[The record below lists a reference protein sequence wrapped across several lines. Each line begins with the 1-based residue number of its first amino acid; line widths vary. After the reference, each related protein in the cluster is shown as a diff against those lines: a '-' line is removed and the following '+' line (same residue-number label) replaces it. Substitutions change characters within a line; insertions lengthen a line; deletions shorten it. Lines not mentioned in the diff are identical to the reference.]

1 MCMCLCVCVW
11 TVKGKLHVDTAL
23 HYIARH
29 SFILAGTATFGE
41 IKRRASFGVELMQKL
56 IAALLQQS
64 PAHPAIAVQCRQMQR
79 RVALSIPTVYV
90 RPLYHQ
96 LQLIDLLH

>member
-1 MCMCLCVCVW
+1 VW
-11 TVKGKLHVDTAL
+11 TVKGKLHADTAL
-23 HYIARH
+23 HYITRH
-29 SFILAGTATFGE
+29 SYILAGTATFGE
-41 IKRRASFGVELMQKL
+41 IKRRASFGVELMQKP

-96 LQLIDLLH
+96 LQLIDRLH